1 MDNCRLCRE
10 EGGALV
16 WSGADCRIVQVNDT
30 SLPGFCR
37 VIWHH
42 HIAEMS
48 ALNHAQR
55 NLLMRIAF
63 GVEEIVTSAMKP
75 LKINLASLGNQVP
88 HLHWHIIPRYED
100 DPYFPDSIWSEKHR
114 DTNGVVAFKRQAM
127 AELLPTLIREQA
139 DSWQVS

>member
-1 MDNCRLCRE
+1 MDSCRLCRE

-16 WSGADCRIVQVNDT
+16 WSGADCRIVQVSDT

-55 NLLMRIAF
+55 NLLMRVVV
-63 GVEEIVTSAMKP
+63 GVEEIVASAMKP

-88 HLHWHIIPRYED
+88 HLHWHIVPRYED

-114 DTNGVVAFKRQAM
+114 DTNEVVALKRQAM
-127 AELLPTLIREQA
+127 AELLPGLIREQA
-139 DSWQVS
+139 DNW

>member
-1 MDNCRLCRE
+1 MDSCRLCRE

-16 WSGADCRIVQVNDT
+16 WSGADCKIVQVSDT

-55 NLLMRIAF
+55 NLLMRVVV
-63 GVEEIVTSAMKP
+63 GVEEIVANTMKP

-88 HLHWHIIPRYED
+88 HLHWHIVPRYED

-114 DTNGVVAFKRQAM
+114 DTNKVVALKRQAM
-127 AELLPTLIREQA
+127 AELLPSLIREQA
-139 DSWQVS
+139 DSW

>member
-1 MDNCRLCRE
+1 MDSCRLCRE

-16 WSGADCRIVQVNDT
+16 WSGADCRIVQVSDT

-55 NLLMRIAF
+55 NLLMRVVV
-63 GVEEIVTSAMKP
+63 GVEEIVANTMKP

-114 DTNGVVAFKRQAM
+114 DTNKVVALKRQAM
-127 AELLPTLIREQA
+127 AELLPSLIREQA
-139 DSWQVS
+139 DSW

>member
-1 MDNCRLCRE
+1 MDSCRLCRE

-16 WSGADCRIVQVNDT
+16 WSGADCRIVQVSDT

-48 ALNHAQR
+48 ELNHAQR
-55 NLLMRIAF
+55 NLLMRVVV
-63 GVEEIVTSAMKP
+63 GVEEIVASAMKP

-88 HLHWHIIPRYED
+88 HLHWHIVPRYED

-114 DTNGVVAFKRQAM
+114 DTNEVVALKRQAM
-127 AELLPTLIREQA
+127 AELLPSLIREQA
-139 DSWQVS
+139 DNW

>member
-1 MDNCRLCRE
+1 MDSCRLCRE

-16 WSGADCRIVQVNDT
+16 WSGADCRIVQVSDT

-55 NLLMRIAF
+55 NLLMRVVV
-63 GVEEIVTSAMKP
+63 GVEEIVANTMKP

-114 DTNGVVAFKRQAM
+114 DTNKVVALKRQAM
-127 AELLPTLIREQA
+127 AELLPSLIKEQA
-139 DSWQVS
+139 DSW

>member
-16 WSGADCRIVQVNDT
+16 WSGADCRIDQVNDA

-55 NLLMRIAF
+55 NLLMRIVL
-63 GVEEIVTSAMKP
+63 GVEEIVTSGMKP
-75 LKINLASLGNQVP
+75 IKSNLASLGSRVP
-88 HLHWHIIPRYED
+88 HLHWHLIPRYED
-100 DPYFPDSIWSEKHR
+100 DPYFAGSI
-114 DTNGVVAFKRQAM
+114 
-127 AELLPTLIREQA
+127 
-139 DSWQVS
+139 

>member
-1 MDNCRLCRE
+1 MDSCRLCRE

-16 WSGADCRIVQVNDT
+16 WSGADCRIVQVSDT

-55 NLLMRIAF
+55 NLLMRVVV
-63 GVEEIVTSAMKP
+63 GVEEIVASAMKP

-114 DTNGVVAFKRQAM
+114 DTNKVVALKRQAM
-127 AELLPTLIREQA
+127 AELLPSLIREQA
-139 DSWQVS
+139 DSW

>member
-1 MDNCRLCRE
+1 MDSCRLCRE

-16 WSGADCRIVQVNDT
+16 WSGADCRIVQVSDT

-55 NLLMRIAF
+55 NLLMRVVV
-63 GVEEIVTSAMKP
+63 GVEEIVASAMKP

-88 HLHWHIIPRYED
+88 HLHWHIVPRYED

-114 DTNGVVAFKRQAM
+114 DTNKVVALKRQAM
-127 AELLPTLIREQA
+127 AELLPSLIREQA
-139 DSWQVS
+139 DNW

>member
-1 MDNCRLCRE
+1 MDSCRLCRE

-16 WSGADCRIVQVNDT
+16 WSGADCKIVQVSDT

-55 NLLMRIAF
+55 NLLMRVVV
-63 GVEEIVTSAMKP
+63 GVEEIVANTMKP

-114 DTNGVVAFKRQAM
+114 DTNKVVALKRQAM
-127 AELLPTLIREQA
+127 AELLPSLIREQA
-139 DSWQVS
+139 DNW

>member
-1 MDNCRLCRE
+1 MDSCRLCRE

-16 WSGADCRIVQVNDT
+16 WSGADCRIVQVSDT

-55 NLLMRIAF
+55 NLLMRVVV
-63 GVEEIVTSAMKP
+63 GVEEIVASAMKP

-88 HLHWHIIPRYED
+88 HLHWHIVPRYED

-114 DTNGVVAFKRQAM
+114 DTNKVVALKRQAM
-127 AELLPTLIREQA
+127 AELLPSLIREQA
-139 DSWQVS
+139 DSW

>member
-1 MDNCRLCRE
+1 MDSCRLCRE

-16 WSGADCRIVQVNDT
+16 WSGADCRIVQVSDT

-55 NLLMRIAF
+55 NLLMRVVV
-63 GVEEIVTSAMKP
+63 GVEEIVASAMKP

-114 DTNGVVAFKRQAM
+114 DTNKVVALKRQAM
-127 AELLPTLIREQA
+127 AELLPSLIREQA
-139 DSWQVS
+139 DNW

>member
-1 MDNCRLCRE
+1 MDSCRLCRE

-16 WSGADCRIVQVNDT
+16 WSGADCRIVQVSDT

-55 NLLMRIAF
+55 NLLMRVVV
-63 GVEEIVTSAMKP
+63 GVEEIVASAMKP

-88 HLHWHIIPRYED
+88 HLHWHIVPRYED
-100 DPYFPDSIWSEKHR
+100 DPYFPDLIWSEKHR
-114 DTNGVVAFKRQAM
+114 DTNEVVALKRQAM
-127 AELLPTLIREQA
+127 AELLPSLIREQA
-139 DSWQVS
+139 DNW